1 MILEA
6 FLCKHKASQDRM
18 CIRNTTAVSEKVVC
32 GANISGII
40 WRGADLH
47 TSPRKIRKHTNK
59 SREHLLTLSIPS
71 YSLPR
76 LVPRVGAAVGA
87 VLSSLPLADPVLRSR
102 FLVEVT
108 VAVMGFAAALR
119 CAFISCLKFLESS
132 RFSSLYLRK
141 RS

>member
-1 MILEA
+1 MFSDMTSQSRSKICLQDHRSPETIR
-6 FLCKHKASQDRM
+6 LCCKHFRDLLAGDRPPH
-18 CIRNTTAVSEKVVC
+18 RTTK
-32 GANISGII
+32 
-40 WRGADLH
+40 
-47 TSPRKIRKHTNK
+47 PRKIHKHANTRGK
-59 SREHLLTLSIPS
+59 HPLTLSIPS

-76 LVPRVGAAVGA
+76 LVPRVGAVGA